1 MISEKFV
8 KNKSPQEFTAR
19 AFCYK
24 CWKVEAICLCKYI
37 KPVESKV
44 QIGIVQHPHEK
55 FMPINTARLAH
66 LSLSNSFMEN
76 GICFDEHASFQKR
89 LEGFDEGEVGILYPS
104 QNSILLDEADERLK
118 CLIVVDGTWTEARKI
133 LHRSKCLKELPRY
146 HFIPEEESRYEIRRE
161 PKKEYVS
168 SLEAIVLSLR
178 SLEKNPKA
186 YQCLLDVFYK
196 MIEIQKDYIAK
207 KGNTRHKGFG
217 GRKRDRLK
225 VGEMKRILYSSSLEE
240 RKAFFANNDILNL
253 MQEYKEIP
261 KADFLKALK
270 SI

>member
-1 MISEKFV
+1 LISEKFL
-8 KNKSPQEFTAR
+8 KNKSPQVFTAR

-37 KPVESKV
+37 KPVDSKV
-44 QIGIVQHPHEK
+44 QIGIVQHPNEK

-66 LSLSNSFMEN
+66 LSFSNSFMES
-76 GICFDEHASFQKR
+76 GICFDEHPNFQNR
-89 LEGFDEGEVGILYPS
+89 LKDFSEGEVGILYPS
-104 QNSILLDEADERLK
+104 ENSILLEEADERLK

-146 HFIPEEESRYEIRRE
+146 HFIPAEESRYEIRRE

-178 SLEKNPKA
+178 SLEKSPLA
-186 YQCLLDVFYK
+186 YQSLLEVFYK
-196 MIEIQKDYIAK
+196 MIETQKDYIAN
-207 KGNTRHKGFG
+207 KGNARHKGFG

-225 VGEMKRILYSSSLEE
+225 IGEMKRILYSSTLEE
-240 RKAFFANNDILNL
+240 RRAFFDLNNVDDLIK
-253 MQEYKEIP
+253 EYKEIP
-261 KADFLKALK
+261 KGDFLKA
-270 SI
+270 SIS